1 MFNPKEIN
9 VTHHAMLRWTERGY
23 MGNIGLFHEL
33 SKAEPLDMDA
43 AKNSNDLQL
52 YLHITNLF
60 HKNQE
65 DKVFLFAGWF
75 IFILAGKEL
84 ITCISRRPRS
94 PSNKPRALTYIK
106 SKYEKG
112 SRQKRRAY

>member
-9 VTHHAMLRWTERGY
+9 VTHHAMLCWTERGY
-23 MGNIGLFHEL
+23 MGKIGLLHEL

-60 HKNQE
+60 HKNQ
-65 DKVFLFAGWF
+65 
-75 IFILAGKEL
+75 
-84 ITCISRRPRS
+84 
-94 PSNKPRALTYIK
+94 
-106 SKYEKG
+106 
-112 SRQKRRAY
+112 